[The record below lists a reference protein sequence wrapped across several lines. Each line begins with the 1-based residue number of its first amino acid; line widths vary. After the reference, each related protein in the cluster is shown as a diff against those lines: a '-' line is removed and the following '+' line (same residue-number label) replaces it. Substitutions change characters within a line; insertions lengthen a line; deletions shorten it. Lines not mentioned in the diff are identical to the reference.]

1 MPDETTATPSA
12 PAPTGGKKSNA
23 TTIIII
29 VVIAL
34 VVLGAGG
41 YFVSRWLAK
50 RASEKAASALLSA
63 TTGSNVSVSDNG
75 NSATV
80 SDDQGTTQ
88 IGEGAKWPS
97 DMPSDVPKLTAGKI
111 TMATSDKSSK
121 SWSVTASDIKQADYD
136 AYKAKVV
143 AAGWTSTA
151 TTSFGALID
160 QYEKGSYDLTLTFD
174 SSSSGISISVVPKS

>member
-1 MPDETTATPSA
+1 MPDGTNAAPTAA
-12 PAPTGGKKSNA
+12 PAAGGKKSNTA
-23 TTIIII
+23 TIIII
-29 VVIAL
+29 VVVAL
-34 VVLGAGG
+34 IILGVGG
-41 YFVSRWLAK
+41 TLLTRYLAR

-63 TTGSNVSVSDNG
+63 TTGSNVDVSNDG

-80 SDDQGTTQ
+80 SNGQGTTQ

-111 TMATSDKSSK
+111 TMATSEKTSK
-121 SWSVTASDIKQADYD
+121 SWSVIASDFKQADYD
-136 AYKAKVV
+136 AYKAKVD
-143 AAGWTSTA
+143 AAGWTSTS
-151 TTSFGALID
+151 TTAFGALID